1 MRTRTFYCMLALLL
15 GLIAPKARAQRSEML
30 LPATTRGFVSVLDV
44 DRLREK
50 WNETQLGEMVR
61 DPAMKPFVEDLRRQI
76 EQKLS
81 QTGRRLRIQWSD
93 LDGVYAGEIAV
104 AVIQPDGD
112 VQQHALV
119 MLVDVTG
126 HLDEAK
132 ALLEQVWKR
141 EQAKG
146 ATRSDRTIEGV
157 SVMVLSVV
165 DPGPRPSQHDV
176 FYAVHADRLVA
187 VDHDAEMAAILK
199 RLDGGRSETLATVPA
214 FQQTMKKGQWED
226 REGEIRW
233 FLEPFGYAETM
244 RAIHPVSERKQDLVK
259 VLSNQGFREAIQGI
273 GGHIFLANGE
283 RDLVHRT
290 LIYAP
295 PVPRKADDAEQ
306 TRYRLAARMLDFP
319 NTDNLMPH
327 PFIPSTTATYLSLSW
342 KMTEAFEYSKTL
354 VNELIGS
361 AEDQDLF
368 EEVIGG
374 MATDPDGP
382 RVDIRKEIVQ
392 HLATRATLIG
402 EPKLPITTKS
412 EQILAMVELKNVE
425 PVRKAINRLME
436 SDADARKHVIGD
448 VIVWE
453 IVPEQPP
460 VEVPDLEVFD
470 PYDTDVEEEEEEEEK
485 KKEKKL
491 TVPKNSAIT
500 VAKGHLIVSNHI
512 DYLKKFLQQSD
523 DATGLGNAADFQ
535 AVQQA
540 LEGLGAGTDSFRMF
554 TRTDLAYRTTYE
566 LLKAGKM
573 PEAETILAKVL
584 NRLMADEDSDEPRKQ
599 QIDGSKLPPF
609 SAVAKY
615 LGPAGTYVRSTEDGW
630 FASGCL
636 LRRGEIVSQADQS
649 ADPRRSAAEEAT
661 RR

>member
-1 MRTRTFYCMLALLL
+1 VRIRTFCHVALLL
-15 GLIAPKARAQRSEML
+15 GMLLPSAWAQRSESL
-30 LPATTRGFVSVLDV
+30 LPPTTRGFISLPDV

-50 WNETQLGEMVR
+50 WSKTQLGEMTR
-61 DPAMKPFVEDLRRQI
+61 DPAMQPFIQDLQRQL

-93 LDGVYAGEIAV
+93 LDGVYGGEVCA

-112 VQQHALV
+112 LEQHALAL
-119 MLVDVTG
+119 LVDITD
-126 HLDEAK
+126 HRQQAR
-132 ALLEQVWKR
+132 AMLEKVWQR
-141 EQAKG
+141 EKAKG
-146 ATRSDRTIEGV
+146 ATRSSQRMAGV
-157 SVMVLSVV
+157 EVMVLSVA
-165 DPGPRPSQHDV
+165 DANRSEEGHDV
-176 FYAVHADRLVA
+176 YYALHNNRLVA
-187 VDHDAEMAAILK
+187 LDHAAEMAAILK
-199 RLDGGRSETLATVPA
+199 RLNGDRSETLAGVPA
-214 FQQTMKKGQWED
+214 FEPIMKQGIWQD

-233 FLEPFGYAETM
+233 FVEPFGYAETM
-244 RAIHPVSERKQDLVK
+244 RAMNPVSERKQDLVK
-259 VLSNQGFREAIQGI
+259 VLSHQGFREAIQGI
-273 GGHIFLANGE
+273 GGHLFLANGE
-283 RDLVHRT
+283 QDIVHRT
-290 LIYAP
+290 FVYAP
-295 PVPRKADDAEQ
+295 PVQRKEGDPET

-319 NTDNLMPH
+319 NTENLQPH
-327 PFIPSTTATYLSLSW
+327 PFIPSTTATFLSLSW

-392 HLATRATLIG
+392 HLATRATVIG

-460 VEVPDLEVFD
+460 VEIPELDVFD
-470 PYDTDVEEEEEEEEK
+470 PYDTDTEEDK
-485 KKEKKL
+485 KKAQEKKL

-500 VAKGHLIVSNHI
+500 VAKGHLIVANHI
-512 DYLKKFLQQSD
+512 DYLKMFLKQADQEQ
-523 DATGLGNAADFQ
+523 GLAAAADYS

-540 LEGLGAGTDSFRMF
+540 LGGLGADVDAFRMF
-554 TRTDLAYRTTYE
+554 TRTDQAYRTTYE
-566 LLKAGKM
+566 LLRTGKM
-573 PEAETILAKVL
+573 PEAETILGKLL
-584 NRLMADEDSDEPRKQ
+584 NRLLASEDSDEPREQ

-609 SAVAKY
+609 TAVAKY
-615 LGPAGTYVRSTEDGW
+615 LGPAGTYVRSVDDGW

-636 LRRGEIVSQADQS
+636 LRRGEFVSQADQS
-649 ADPRRSAAEEAT
+649 TDARNESGLEST